1 MTTLLLTACRQYV
14 IIKTDEREELDMKL
28 YDLLRAITHQN
39 YNVVLKDVNFMN
51 DLRAIEREELKNYLD
66 YTVESID
73 EDWTI
78 TIKTQRLV

>member
-1 MTTLLLTACRQYV
+1 
-14 IIKTDEREELDMKL
+14 MKL

-51 DLRAIEREELKNYLD
+51 TTRKLETLEEIKEHFDN
-66 YTVESID
+66 TVVSLD

-78 TIKTQRLV
+78 TITTQKI